1 MKGFKS
7 LLLYGYVITNSL
19 KDWAAEA
26 KDEADQDT
34 LIEWIREQE
43 DDNIKLYFADM
54 REDDDWF
61 WGKTLA
67 RTHYY
72 EGMDYLTLKQIADDE
87 ELNNKLKESASMLFN
102 IDEEPKFYTVLVN
115 DI

>member
-7 LLLYGYVITNSL
+7 LLLYGYVITDSL

-54 REDDDWF
+54 RQEDNWF
-61 WGKTLA
+61 WGKSLA
-67 RTHYY
+67 LTHYY
-72 EGMDYLTLKQIADDE
+72 EELDYLTLKRIADDE
-87 ELNNKLKESASMLFN
+87 GLNTKLKDTASMLFN
-102 IDEEPKFYTVLVN
+102 INDKPKFYTILVN
-115 DI
+115 IF

>member
-7 LLLYGYVITNSL
+7 LLLYGYVITDSL

-54 REDDDWF
+54 RQEDNSF
-61 WGKTLA
+61 WGQSLA
-67 RTHYY
+67 LTHYY
-72 EGMDYLTLKQIADDE
+72 EALDYLTLKRIADDE
-87 ELNNKLKESASMLFN
+87 GLNTKLEDTASMLFN
-102 IDEEPKFYTVLVN
+102 INDKPKFYTILVN
-115 DI
+115 NF

>member
-1 MKGFKS
+1 VKGFKS
-7 LLLYGYVITNSL
+7 LLLYGYVITDSL

-34 LIEWIREQE
+34 LIEWIKEQE
-43 DDNIKLYFADM
+43 DDNIKLCFSNM

-61 WGKTLA
+61 WGKILA

-72 EGMDYLTLKQIADDE
+72 EELDCLILKQIADE
-87 ELNNKLKESASMLFN
+87 ELHNKLKESASMLFN
-102 IDEEPKFYTVLVN
+102 INEEPKFYTILVN

>member
-7 LLLYGYVITNSL
+7 LLLYGYVITDSL

-54 REDDDWF
+54 RQEDNWF
-61 WGKTLA
+61 WGKSLGL
-67 RTHYY
+67 THYY
-72 EGMDYLTLKQIADDE
+72 EGLDYLTLKQIANDE
-87 ELNNKLKESASMLFN
+87 KLNTKLKETASMLFN
-102 IDEEPKFYTVLVN
+102 INDEPKFYTILVN
-115 DI
+115 NF

>member
-43 DDNIKLYFADM
+43 DSNIKLYFADM
-54 REDDDWF
+54 REDDEWF

-102 IDEEPKFYTVLVN
+102 INEEPKFYTILVA
-115 DI
+115 DL